1 MHQTVVGILGGMGP
15 MSTVD
20 LFARIVRAT
29 PVSRE
34 QDHLRILIDNNPKIP
49 NRTEA
54 LLSGE
59 TEPAVDGLCETARN
73 LERAGADVIGIPCN
87 TAHAFLG
94 EVRASVAI
102 PVLDMID
109 EAARSARQLLG
120 QGAVVGVLASE
131 GTIDTGL
138 YDKALDRYGLRA
150 AVPGPEA
157 QAAVSEVIHEVK
169 LRDVSPGCMEKLAEP
184 IAHLTEQGA
193 SGLIPGCTEISLVF
207 SHHPPELPWLDPLQ
221 TLAEA
226 LVTEA
231 TESPA
236 RSMGS

>member
-1 MHQTVVGILGGMGP
+1 VRQKVVGILGGMGP

-59 TEPAVDGLCETARN
+59 TELAVDGLCETARN
-73 LERAGADVIGIPCN
+73 LERAGAEVIGIPCN

-94 EVRASVAI
+94 EVRASVTI

-109 EAARSARQLLG
+109 EAVRSGRLLFG
-120 QGAVVGVLASE
+120 EEAVVGLLASE

-138 YDKALDRYGLRA
+138 YHEALDRYGLRA

-169 LRDVSPGCMEKLAEP
+169 LRDVSPGCMEELAEP
-184 IAHLTEQGA
+184 IAHLMEQGA
-193 SGLIPGCTEISLVF
+193 SGLIPGSRRR
-207 SHHPPELPWLDPLQ
+207 W
-221 TLAEA
+221 
-226 LVTEA
+226 
-231 TESPA
+231 
-236 RSMGS
+236 